1 MTLPPGRGAGPPPRD
16 TSVTNTGRVEPTT
29 TRCTMLDGEMSPQPQ
44 DPTRNATQAT
54 STLLRRGPLR
64 LVRRTFNKAWE
75 GNLFS
80 EAAEAAFWQVLSL
93 PPLLLGLLGSLGYV
107 ADWFGQDVIKSVE
120 DAIIEWSETAFSANV
135 VDQIIQPTV
144 NDILKHGQ
152 GEILTVGFL
161 ISLWAG
167 SSAMSSFVDAIT
179 VAHDQYGVRNEV
191 WQRIF
196 ALLLYMVSLVLLVA
210 GLPVVA
216 LGPDLLPRVFPVA
229 WRSEIEYWID
239 LLYYPALGVL
249 IVVSLATLY
258 KLALPRKL
266 PWHRGLP
273 GAVLAMVVFLLSSIG
288 LRLYIAWI
296 TTTGYTYGA
305 LATPI
310 AFLLFAFFIG
320 LAIVLGAYFNAA
332 IQEMYP
338 ARMTR
343 RQRRRWR
350 RLEMSK
356 AAGQPRDGDQ
366 KDGDEQQGGRQDGGQ
381 DGGRRA
387 DRHGDEPIADRTVEQ
402 QGEQR
407 DEHQGGQRGGHQAD
421 EPVGRPSPNGGH
433 PAPRPAQSGSTENQG
448 S

>member
-1 MTLPPGRGAGPPPRD
+1 ML
-16 TSVTNTGRVEPTT
+16 EP
-29 TRCTMLDGEMSPQPQ
+29 EMSPQPQ
-44 DPTRNATQAT
+44 HPARNAARKTGA
-54 STLLRRGPLR
+54 LLRRGPLR
-64 LVRRTFNKAWE
+64 LFRRTWDKAWE

-80 EAAEAAFWQVLSL
+80 EAAEAAFWQILSL

-107 ADWFGQDVIKSVE
+107 AEWFGQDVIRSVQ
-120 DAIIEWSETAFSANV
+120 DAIIEWSRTAFSPSV
-135 VDQIIQPTV
+135 VDQIIEPTV
-144 NDILKHGQ
+144 EDILQHGR

-196 ALLLYMVSLVLLVA
+196 ALLLYMASLVLLVI
-210 GLPVVA
+210 GLPLLA
-216 LGPDLLPRVFPVA
+216 LGPELLPKIFPVA
-229 WRSEIEYWID
+229 WRQEITFWVD
-239 LLYYPALGVL
+239 TFYYPALGVL
-249 IVVSLATLY
+249 IMLALATLY

-273 GAVLAMVVFLLSSIG
+273 GAVLAMIVFLLSSIG

-332 IQEMYP
+332 IQEMWP

-350 RLEMSK
+350 RLEMNRVRE
-356 AAGQPRDGDQ
+356 ADATPGQQ
-366 KDGDEQQGGRQDGGQ
+366 DE
-381 DGGRRA
+381 
-387 DRHGDEPIADRTVEQ
+387 
-402 QGEQR
+402 
-407 DEHQGGQRGGHQAD
+407 
-421 EPVGRPSPNGGH
+421 
-433 PAPRPAQSGSTENQG
+433 APRPPEEPEEPEDHRAKRPPDQQLPQG
-448 S
+448 NVTAPSHNPPRHSRPRRNPTDA